1 MRKSVVVYRGHIIQ
15 RFLRGGSGLWWVEKN
30 GVSISYVRS
39 IREGKHYID
48 RLIGADR
55 ERVRKIRGN
64 PSRITGGN
72 SAVNSSIEVMVY
84 GRVLRIEA
92 QKTQP
97 HRCDPDC
104 AAAGHRYYHDFK
116 NGAVMYG
123 LENGDLLIRK
133 VR

>member
-1 MRKSVVVYRGHIIQ
+1 MRKDVIVYRGHTIQ
-15 RFLRGGSGLWWVEKN
+15 RFLRAGSGLWWVEKN

-39 IREGKHYID
+39 VREGKHLID
-48 RLIGADR
+48 SLIGADR
-55 ERVRKIRGN
+55 LRIRKIRGN
-64 PSRITGGN
+64 PSRITGPN
-72 SAVNSSIEVMVY
+72 SAVNSHIQVMVY

-104 AAAGHRYYHDFK
+104 AAVGHRYYHDFK